1 MILIGIPY
9 LYSMIRLGII
19 EDDEQIR
26 RMLVDFFTGQ
36 PGFSVQLTGYSV
48 ESFFEQWKE
57 DVFLDIVLS
66 DIGLPGESG
75 IKGVQRIKKHAPK
88 CQVIMLTVYDDAN
101 RVFQALC
108 NGASGYLLKQTPLP
122 KIKEAVLSLHEGG
135 APMSPG
141 IARMVVEYF
150 NPKHT
155 EDLQEKL
162 TPREAQV
169 VEAIEEG
176 LTNKEVAIRFDI
188 SLETVK
194 FHIKNIYEK
203 LQVNS
208 RHALISR
215 KYK

>member
-1 MILIGIPY
+1 
-9 LYSMIRLGII
+9 MIRLGII

-26 RMLVDFFTGQ
+26 TMLVDFFSDQ
-36 PGFSVQLTGYSV
+36 PGFSCLLAAYSV
-48 ESFFEQWKE
+48 EAFFEQWKE

-75 IKGVQRIKKHAPK
+75 IKGVQRIKKHAPQ
-88 CQVIMLTVYDDAN
+88 CQVIILTVYDDAN

-108 NGASGYLLKQTPLP
+108 NGASGYLLKQTPLQ
-122 KIKEAVLSLHEGG
+122 KIKEAVVSLHEGG

-141 IARMVVEYF
+141 IARKVVEYF
-150 NPKHT
+150 NPKNPT
-155 EDLQEKL
+155 DLYEKL

-169 VEAIEEG
+169 VGAIEEG

-194 FHIKNIYEK
+194 YHVKNIYGK

>member
-1 MILIGIPY
+1 
-9 LYSMIRLGII
+9 MIRLGII
-19 EDDEQIR
+19 EDDDQIR
-26 RMLVDFFTGQ
+26 NMLATFFRDQEGV
-36 PGFSVQLTGYSV
+36 SCLLAAHSV
-48 ESFFEQWKE
+48 ESFFEQWKA

-75 IKGVQRIKKHAPK
+75 IQGIQRIKKRAPK
-88 CQVIMLTVYDDAN
+88 CEVIMLTVYDDAN

-122 KIKEAVLSLHEGG
+122 KIKEAIMSLHEGG

-141 IARMVVEYF
+141 IARMVVEHF
-150 NPKHT
+150 NPPNAADT
-155 EDLQEKL
+155 REKL
-162 TPREAQV
+162 TPREAQIV
-169 VEAIEEG
+169 SAIEEG

-194 FHIKNIYEK
+194 YHIKNIYQK

-208 RHALISR
+208 RHGLISR
-215 KYK
+215 KYR

>member
-1 MILIGIPY
+1 MDNTY
-9 LYSMIRLGII
+9 LYRMIRLGII
-19 EDDEQIR
+19 EDDEQIH
-26 RMLVDFFTGQ
+26 RMLVGFFREQ
-36 PGFSVQLTGYSV
+36 AGFSLLLAAHSV

-57 DVFLDIVLS
+57 DIFLDIVLS

-75 IKGVQRIKKHAPK
+75 ITGVKRIKKHAPT
-88 CQVIMLTVYDDAN
+88 CEVIMLTVYDDAN
-101 RVFQALC
+101 RIFQSLC
-108 NGASGYLLKQTPLP
+108 NGASGYLLKQTPLH
-122 KIKEAVLSLHEGG
+122 KIKEAVVSLHEGG

-141 IARMVVEYF
+141 IARKVVEYF

-155 EDLQEKL
+155 ENLREKL

-169 VEAIEEG
+169 VEAIEAG
-176 LTNKEVAIRFDI
+176 LTNKEVAIRLDI

-194 FHIKNIYEK
+194 YHIKNIYGK
-203 LQVNS
+203 LEVNS

>member
-1 MILIGIPY
+1 
-9 LYSMIRLGII
+9 MIRLGII

-26 RMLVDFFTGQ
+26 QMLVDYFEEQ
-36 PGFSVQLTGYSV
+36 PGFSCLLATHSV
-48 ESFFEQWKE
+48 ESFFERWAE
-57 DVFLDIVLS
+57 DVFFDVVLS

-122 KIKEAVLSLHEGG
+122 KIKEAVQSLHEGG

-150 NPKHT
+150 NPKRA
-155 EDLQEKL
+155 EDLREKL
-162 TPREAQV
+162 TPREVQV
-169 VEAIEEG
+169 VAAVEEG

-194 FHIKNIYEK
+194 FHIKNIYGK
-203 LQVNS
+203 LEVNS

>member
-1 MILIGIPY
+1 
-9 LYSMIRLGII
+9 MIRLGII
-19 EDDEQIR
+19 EDDDQIR
-26 RMLVDFFTGQ
+26 NMLATFFSDQ
-36 PGFSVQLTGYSV
+36 DGFSCLLAAHSV
-48 ESFFEQWKE
+48 ESFFEQWK
-57 DVFLDIVLS
+57 DDLYLDIVLS

-75 IKGVQRIKKHAPK
+75 IRGVSRIKKHAPK

-122 KIKEAVLSLHEGG
+122 KIKEAVLSLYDGG

-150 NPKHT
+150 NPKNT
-155 EDLQEKL
+155 EDLREKL

-194 FHIKNIYEK
+194 YHIKNIYEK

>member
-1 MILIGIPY
+1 
-9 LYSMIRLGII
+9 MIRLGII
-19 EDDEQIR
+19 EDDDEIR
-26 RMLVDFFTGQ
+26 NMLDLYFRNQ
-36 PGFSVQLTGYSV
+36 PGISVLLSASSV
-48 ESFFEQWKE
+48 EAFFEQWG
-57 DVFLDIVLS
+57 DAIYLDIVLS

-75 IKGVQRIKKHAPK
+75 IKGISRIKRRAPK
-88 CQVIMLTVYDDAN
+88 CQVMMLTVYDDAN

-122 KIKEAVLSLHEGG
+122 KIKEAVTTMHEGG

-141 IARMVVEYF
+141 IARKVVEYF
-150 NPKHT
+150 NPKNMAQLP
-155 EDLQEKL
+155 ENL
-162 TPREAQV
+162 TPREGQIAA
-169 VEAIEEG
+169 AIEEG
-176 LTNKEVAIRFDI
+176 LTNKEVAIRLDI

-194 FHIKNIYEK
+194 YHIKHIYEK

>member
-1 MILIGIPY
+1 
-9 LYSMIRLGII
+9 MIRVGII

-26 RMLVDFFTGQ
+26 EMLVSYFENE
-36 PGFSVQLTGYSV
+36 PGFNCPLSAYSI
-48 ESFFEQWKE
+48 ESFIDQWPN
-57 DVFLDIVLS
+57 DVYLDVILS

-75 IKGVQRIKKHAPK
+75 IKGIRRIKKRAPA
-88 CQVIMLTVYDDAN
+88 CQVVMLTVYDDSN
-101 RVFQALC
+101 HVFQALS

-141 IARMVVEYF
+141 IARLVVEYF
-150 NPKHT
+150 NPKPSV
-155 EDLQEKL
+155 ELRENL
-162 TPREAQV
+162 TPREAQIV
-169 VEAIEEG
+169 AAIEEG

-194 FHIKNIYEK
+194 YHIKNIYEK
-203 LQVNS
+203 LQVNN

>member
-1 MILIGIPY
+1 
-9 LYSMIRLGII
+9 MIRLGII

-26 RMLVDFFTGQ
+26 KMLVNFFKDQTGI
-36 PGFSVQLTGYSV
+36 SCLLAAHSV
-48 ESFFEQWKE
+48 ESFFEQWK
-57 DVFLDIVLS
+57 DDITLDIVLS

-75 IKGVQRIKKHAPK
+75 IKGISRIKRHAPK

-122 KIKEAVLSLHEGG
+122 KIKEAVMSLYEGG

-141 IARMVVEYF
+141 IARKVVEYF

-162 TPREAQV
+162 TPRETQV

-194 FHIKNIYEK
+194 YHIKHIYEK
-203 LQVNS
+203 LEVNS

>member
-1 MILIGIPY
+1 
-9 LYSMIRLGII
+9 MIRLGII
-19 EDDEQIR
+19 EDDDQIR
-26 RMLVDFFTGQ
+26 DMLDDYFRNQ
-36 PGFSVQLTGYSV
+36 PGISVLLCASSI
-48 ESFFEQWKE
+48 EAFFEQWH
-57 DVFLDIVLS
+57 DTLHLDIILS

-75 IKGVQRIKKHAPK
+75 IKGISRIKRRAPK

-122 KIKEAVLSLHEGG
+122 GIKEAVISLHEGG

-150 NPKHT
+150 NPKRAR
-155 EDLQEKL
+155 EFAENL
-162 TPREAQV
+162 TPRESQIV
-169 VEAIEEG
+169 TAIEEG
-176 LTNKEVAIRFDI
+176 LTNKEVAIRLDI

-194 FHIKNIYEK
+194 YHIKNIYEK

-215 KYK
+215 KYRL

>member
-1 MILIGIPY
+1 
-9 LYSMIRLGII
+9 MIRLGII

-26 RMLVDFFTGQ
+26 NTLFAFFREQ
-36 PGFSVQLTGYSV
+36 DGFSCLLATHSV
-48 ESFFEQWKE
+48 ESFHEQWNE
-57 DVFLDIVLS
+57 RIHLDIILS

-75 IKGVQRIKKHAPK
+75 IKGIARIKRRAPK

-108 NGASGYLLKQTPLP
+108 NGASGYLLKQTPLS
-122 KIKEAVLSLHEGG
+122 KIKEAVVSLYEGG

-150 NPKHT
+150 NPKNADQL
-155 EDLQEKL
+155 EENL
-162 TPREAQV
+162 TPREAQIV
-169 VEAIEEG
+169 AAIEEG
-176 LTNKEVAIRFDI
+176 LTNKEVAVRLDI

-194 FHIKNIYEK
+194 YHIKHIYGK
-203 LQVNS
+203 LEVNS
-208 RHALISR
+208 RHGLISR

>member
-1 MILIGIPY
+1 
-9 LYSMIRLGII
+9 MIRLGII

-26 RMLVDFFTGQ
+26 QMLTDYFAGQ
-36 PGFSVQLTGYSV
+36 PGFSCLLSANSV
-48 ESFFEQWKE
+48 EAFFEGWNE
-57 DVFLDIVLS
+57 GIFLDIILS

-75 IKGVQRIKKHAPK
+75 IKGVQRIKRHSPK
-88 CQVIMLTVYDDAN
+88 CHVIMLTVYDDAN

-108 NGASGYLLKQTPLP
+108 NGASGYLLKQTPLQ
-122 KIKEAVLSLHEGG
+122 KIKEAVSSLYEGG

-150 NPKHT
+150 NPKNPS
-155 EDLQEKL
+155 ELYEKL
-162 TPREAQV
+162 TPREDQIV
-169 VEAIEEG
+169 TAIEEG
-176 LTNKEVAIRFDI
+176 LTNKEVAIRLDI

-194 FHIKNIYEK
+194 YHIKNIYQK

>member
-1 MILIGIPY
+1 
-9 LYSMIRLGII
+9 MIRLGII

-26 RMLVDFFTGQ
+26 MMLVHFFTDQ
-36 PGFSVQLTGYSV
+36 TGISCLLSAHSV

-57 DVFLDIVLS
+57 DITLDIVLS

-122 KIKEAVLSLHEGG
+122 KIKEAVISLHEGG

-141 IARMVVEYF
+141 IARKVVEYF
-150 NPKHT
+150 NPKNT
-155 EDLQEKL
+155 DGLEEKL
-162 TPREAQV
+162 TPREAQIAT
-169 VEAIEEG
+169 AIEEG
-176 LTNKEVAIRFDI
+176 LTNKEVAIRLDI

-194 FHIKNIYEK
+194 YHIKHIYEK

-215 KYK
+215 RYK